1 MDDAPET
8 VDVVNEILN
17 AQAKDDVF
25 AVLRLPPPEMD
36 KSTGEVKW
44 EVKESKIL
52 SQYKKLSKLVD
63 PEKDDSKEA
72 GLALQALI
80 DAHNVFLDE
89 KQKKARLAL
98 WRELN
103 PPREDVGPKTI
114 RQEYRALK
122 DVHRDAATEVARMD
136 DTDPDVRWAA
146 IHSLGKIKD
155 GAVASGAVAT
165 LLQDDDML
173 VRWMAAETLSNMGA
187 TADKQAAKLLPCLK
201 QSDSHLCRI
210 AIEALGNMGEAGG
223 EHAEDVAELSRHVE
237 AGVRRSVAECL
248 GKMGTHA
255 AQHVGTVESLLK
267 DEEKLVRWAATYAL
281 TKMGKTR
288 GDNAG
293 KIVPLLED
301 PDEEVR
307 WVAVDA
313 LVKLGKDALGGHLG
327 EAVAPML
334 KHADGTVRFSA
345 VEVMGS
351 IVDKANAA
359 RYLPLLVK
367 ALEDD
372 HTRVRCAAVKA
383 LLSCQESLIGDNAS
397 AVVGLVRH
405 SDIAV
410 RQAAENVLASI
421 VDRLAKG
428 SDKELLTMC
437 LEGGEVGV
445 CKCVLTALKK
455 MGKKAAEHANA
466 VGHVLQHPEPEV
478 RKLGLEVLGK
488 MGEQAGS
495 QADTVAS
502 MLRDGDARVR
512 WAAVISLGGMGP
524 GAIQHVQTL
533 ADLLRD
539 GDPVVC
545 RAAGE
550 ALRKMLGDQRANI
563 KFACHERAVRIKFEW
578 HEHSWRPALCQCPSV
593 QIWAFVVMR

>member
-201 QSDSHLCRI
+201 QSDSHLCRVMDAVLWTSYIHNRIILGVLDMLRVLQMLNVI

-545 RAAGE
+545 
-550 ALRKMLGDQRANI
+550 
-563 KFACHERAVRIKFEW
+563 
-578 HEHSWRPALCQCPSV
+578 
-593 QIWAFVVMR
+593 